1 MNFMSQKLYAGLNKP
16 IISLSFSLVRKKIGT
31 LDSASLY
38 DKAQYICIGSQLL
51 KTFKPNP
58 N

>member
-1 MNFMSQKLYAGLNKP
+1 MNFMSQKLYVGLNKP
-16 IISLSFSLVRKKIGT
+16 IIYLSFSLVRKKIGT

-51 KTFKPNP
+51 KT
-58 N
+58 